1 VGRVEGQLRR
11 AQATAVT
18 THAIDALFKLAGRQ
32 LLDAVRQRYGLSLAP
47 IARELPTELPRMALD
62 LKRLDLLYLLADGT
76 AVDLECQRRVLRKDI
91 RRFATYGLRLLD
103 DEQLI
108 RRVLVVVLC
117 GPKPGRLPLS
127 GDLGLG
133 IPLRML
139 FVRLV
144 EEPAEVVLA
153 RLQAVA
159 AQGTWTERDRL
170 DLLFLPL
177 MPHAMPMES
186 VVRAGLEVAQRLPA
200 DWQDQAIGGLL
211 SLAYHAMSEAGFDR
225 LVTMMSGTK
234 LLDKLF
240 HEALEKGREEG
251 LERGREEGLEK
262 GREGQRAMVREVIE
276 QRFGTVPPALEAR
289 ITAADG
295 ETLRAL
301 LQRALVAHAVEDL
314 AAG

>member
-1 VGRVEGQLRR
+1 
-11 AQATAVT
+11 
-18 THAIDALFKLAGRQ
+18 
-32 LLDAVRQRYGLSLAP
+32 
-47 IARELPTELPRMALD
+47 
-62 LKRLDLLYLLADGT
+62 
-76 AVDLECQRRVLRKDI
+76 
-91 RRFATYGLRLLD
+91 
-103 DEQLI
+103 
-108 RRVLVVVLC
+108 
-117 GPKPGRLPLS
+117 
-127 GDLGLG
+127 
-133 IPLRML
+133 
-139 FVRLV
+139 
-144 EEPAEVVLA
+144 VLA

-251 LERGREEGLEK
+251 LEK
-262 GREGQRAMVREVIE
+262 GREGQRAMVREVLE

-289 ITAADG
+289 IAAADG